1 MQRRQRTLSRQKADA
16 QKTHAGGNRPRAHSP
31 GLRSDNRGV
40 ASAALQHFN
49 PSGNLIMRRIAIFAA
64 VAAAIAMTPFARAA
78 DLPLKAPAAATI
90 NFTYPTMNGLI
101 VEVFTEGGGSSV
113 VASVPGVPPAS
124 LSTTTAGVGGTLGY
138 MWTPKGSPISISVE
152 GHIEA
157 QNFNGNNAGLSV
169 QGPLRLEGAVIAWA
183 PWSRVFSALP
193 NIWNPF
199 ASLSAFALPSGFVA
213 QGNALAGLGLYYS
226 AADISTAFQ
235 GLQAGKVW
243 RGNPGLEAITA
254 QPLVG
259 GGAIRIFAKWDF
271 LGNSKIFGAVPANS
285 LATVSTLAEN
295 GYRAGI
301 GYAF

>member
-1 MQRRQRTLSRQKADA
+1 MINASMF
-16 QKTHAGGNRPRAHSP
+16 
-31 GLRSDNRGV
+31 LR
-40 ASAALQHFN
+40 
-49 PSGNLIMRRIAIFAA
+49 AA
-64 VAAAIAMTPFARAA
+64 VVAAIASAVILPSARAA

-113 VASVPGVPPAS
+113 VASVPGIPAAS
-124 LSTTTAGVGGTLGY
+124 LSTTTAGVGGTIGW
-138 MWTPKGSPISISVE
+138 MWTPKGSPVSISTE

-169 QGPLRLEGAVIAWA
+169 QGPLRLEAAVIAWA
-183 PWSRVFSALP
+183 PWSRVFAVLP
-193 NIWNPF
+193 TLWNPF
-199 ASLSAFALPSGFVA
+199 ASLSTFSLPSGFTA
-213 QGNALAGLGLYYS
+213 QGNALAGLGFYYT
-226 AADISTAFQ
+226 AADVSTAFA

-243 RGNPGLEAITA
+243 RGNPGLEAVTA

-271 LGNSKIFGAVPANS
+271 LNNSKLFGAVPAGNA
-285 LATVSTLAEN
+285 ATISTLAAN
-295 GYRAGI
+295 GVRAGV